1 MPRLQSPLPSLQ
13 KPAFDKRSSPALS
26 AGLGALSPKLGGWEG
41 ESLRTE
47 TVTADAGIPRAGS
60 LAQARGARELPG
72 GTRAPCCWPGIPFPS
87 APRRI
92 WGSWEMWPVVSIEIP
107 ALGWGGRELS
117 AGDLGFKVLPVSFRA
132 WKCLTFSATPAIRS
146 VSSAVAGAS
155 AARSPR

>member
-60 LAQARGARELPG
+60 LAQARGHASSLLLARH
-72 GTRAPCCWPGIPFPS
+72 
-87 APRRI
+87 
-92 WGSWEMWPVVSIEIP
+92 PVPISP
-107 ALGWGGRELS
+107 QR
-117 AGDLGFKVLPVSFRA
+117 DLGPLGN
-132 WKCLTFSATPAIRS
+132 
-146 VSSAVAGAS
+146 VAPS
-155 AARSPR
+155 LY